1 MSLCVVVPENSHCK
15 THPGTSCANMPDSAH
30 SGLAVVSR
38 SEFSENKSIRSYEAR
53 TEPEPEIASK
63 MGRKRSLVELAD
75 SEPMV
80 VKNWPK
86 KRDGRPL
93 SYREIVHRWF

>member
-1 MSLCVVVPENSHCK
+1 
-15 THPGTSCANMPDSAH
+15 MPDSAH

-63 MGRKRSLVELAD
+63 MGRKRSLVKLAN